1 MSTADTRSSVS
12 LNRRPQSSADSTEP
26 KAPAAPKPARK
37 RKLPVW
43 VLVLVC
49 VAVLGGAGGWY
60 WWQQQLNALPP
71 YIAAANGRLEA
82 EQVEIATKYA
92 GRIAVVLAKEG
103 DMVQAGQVL
112 ARMDTAELEAQLQ
125 SAKAQV
131 RKAEA
136 EKVAAEAQIVQRISD
151 RTFQEQELRRT
162 STLNR
167 QGWATGEKLDDISNR
182 LKQAQANYDLAVAT
196 RDAAAAA
203 ITAGQGEVARL
214 QSQITIR
221 RLLRRP
227 SGAFST
233 SWRSPGRCFRPA
245 AGSSHCWT

>member
-12 LNRRPQSSADSTEP
+12 LSRRPQSSADSAEP
-26 KAPAAPKPARK
+26 EAPAAPKPARK

-43 VLVLVC
+43 VLVLAC
-49 VAVLGGAGGWY
+49 MAVLGGAGAWY

-103 DMVQAGQVL
+103 DTVQAGQVL

-131 RKAEA
+131 RKAGA
-136 EKVAAEAQIVQRISD
+136 KK
-151 RTFQEQELRRT
+151 LRRRRKSFSASVT
-162 STLNR
+162 GRSRNR
-167 QGWATGEKLDDISNR
+167 SCAVPAPSIDKGRATGKNS
-182 LKQAQANYDLAVAT
+182 
-196 RDAAAAA
+196 
-203 ITAGQGEVARL
+203 
-214 QSQITIR
+214 TIF
-221 RLLRRP
+221 P
-227 SGAFST
+227 IG
-233 SWRSPGRCFRPA
+233 
-245 AGSSHCWT
+245 